1 MEDVMANS
9 RTARNAILGALAA
22 SAAVSLSG
30 CYVLPVTPEGYPY
43 AYPAYPA
50 PPSSPAAYPAP
61 LSSPPASV
69 PYAGAPAGQ
78 IPASLPARLYP
89 ANEIATQTGVIHG
102 TVTNMMTGKGRFQL
116 SYRGET
122 LSGEATR
129 VDGDSRRGVASA
141 YGSGGAYMSCEYQMR
156 TPQQGAGT
164 CQFSNGAK
172 YQVHIGS

>member
-1 MEDVMANS
+1 MANFG
-9 RTARNAILGALAA
+9 TPLDPVLAALAA
-22 SAAVSLSG
+22 AAMLSG

-43 AYPAYPA
+43 GYPAAPPPPAPISYPA
-50 PPSSPAAYPAP
+50 MGS
-61 LSSPPASV
+61 
-69 PYAGAPAGQ
+69 GAPGGQ
-78 IPASLPARLYP
+78 GSIVLQARLYP

-116 SYRGET
+116 NYRGET

-129 VDGDSRRGVASA
+129 VEGDSRRGVASA
-141 YGSGGAYMSCEYQMR
+141 YGGGGAYMSCEYQMR

>member
-1 MEDVMANS
+1 MSEEVMANS
-9 RTARNAILGALAA
+9 RTAIIAVLAA
-22 SAAVSLSG
+22 SAVSLSG
-30 CYVLPVTPEGYPY
+30 CYVLPVAPEGYPY
-43 AYPAYPA
+43 GYPTYPA
-50 PPSSPAAYPAP
+50 PPPAAI
-61 LSSPPASV
+61 
-69 PYAGAPAGQ
+69 PYSGAPTGQ
-78 IPASLPARLYP
+78 VAVLPARLYP
-89 ANEIATQTGVIHG
+89 ANEIASQTGVIHG

-116 SYRGET
+116 NYRGET

-141 YGSGGAYMSCEYQMR
+141 HGTGGSYMSCEYQMR

>member
-1 MEDVMANS
+1 MTNS
-9 RTARNAILGALAA
+9 STARNAIIGVLAA
-22 SAAVSLSG
+22 SAVSLSG

-43 AYPAYPA
+43 GYPAYPA
-50 PPSSPAAYPAP
+50 PPSPPPAAI
-61 LSSPPASV
+61 
-69 PYAGAPAGQ
+69 PYAGAPSGQ
-78 IPASLPARLYP
+78 VPASLPARLYP

-116 SYRGET
+116 NYRGET
-122 LSGEATR
+122 LAGEATR

>member
-22 SAAVSLSG
+22 SAAVSLAG

-50 PPSSPAAYPAP
+50 P
-61 LSSPPASV
+61 SSPPPAAV
-69 PYAGAPAGQ
+69 PYAGAPAGHG
-78 IPASLPARLYP
+78 PASLPARLYP

-116 SYRGET
+116 NYRGET
-122 LSGEATR
+122 LNGEATR

>member
-1 MEDVMANS
+1 MTNFC
-9 RTARNAILGALAA
+9 TARNAIIGALAA
-22 SAAVSLSG
+22 SAVSLSG

-43 AYPAYPA
+43 GYPAYPA
-50 PPSSPAAYPAP
+50 PPPAP
-61 LSSPPASV
+61 APM
-69 PYAGAPAGQ
+69 PYAGGHAGQ
-78 IPASLPARLYP
+78 GPATLPARLYP
-89 ANEIATQTGVIHG
+89 ANEMATQTGVIHG

-116 SYRGET
+116 NYRGET

-129 VDGDSRRGVASA
+129 VDGDARRGVASA
-141 YGSGGAYMSCEYQMR
+141 YGSGGSYMSCEYQMR